1 MADFS
6 NMTDDEVVA
15 ASQALGAQIDELRA
29 QRMVFADEMRRRT
42 SAASQAAA
50 ALAALSPEALE
61 ELKKLLPGTAVAS
74 AELPTV
80 GVDAPQA

>member
-15 ASQALGAQIDELRA
+15 KQQELGAQIDALRVE
-29 QRMVFADEMRRRT
+29 RMAYADEMRRRT

-50 ALAALSPEALE
+50 AIAALSPEALE
-61 ELKKLLPGTAVAS
+61 ELKKLLPGIAVAS
-74 AELPTV
+74 AELPAV
-80 GVDAPQA
+80 GVQAPSA